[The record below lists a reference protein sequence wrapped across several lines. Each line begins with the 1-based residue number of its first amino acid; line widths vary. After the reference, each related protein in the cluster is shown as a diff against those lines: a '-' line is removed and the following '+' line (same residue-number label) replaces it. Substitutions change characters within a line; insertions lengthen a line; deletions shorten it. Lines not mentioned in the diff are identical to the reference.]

1 MRARWWY
8 REEKEENINKT
19 KLFVLKPPKCTQDVL
34 KQNLC
39 FQLIL
44 LRDLLSLSTRG
55 FKVIL

>member
-19 KLFVLKPPKCTQDVL
+19 KLLILKPSKCTQEVL

-44 LRDLLSLSTRG
+44 LRDLLSVRTRG